1 MLLCYNPHKMKNLEL
16 NDTVLYE
23 GEQYQITEIDEEN
36 EIYGLSNENEETF
49 VYFNQVTPVI

>member
-1 MLLCYNPHKMKNLEL
+1 MKNLEL